1 MKKTPVKKKKSL
13 VGPNRQLLLFVVGVL
28 RKMDV
33 LISLSSSFLLLTLTT
48 TSLLLLVN
56 CGTVSS
62 TYDTSMVHRL
72 LTDRNFLIE
81 EGLSYFN
88 GTRLKDVRKHSDG
101 HEIRCI
107 ISIENWTKWMLTFP
121 VVYNLYGD
129 FQFGKSFAVVSF

>member
-1 MKKTPVKKKKSL
+1 MGWP
-13 VGPNRQLLLFVVGVL
+13 
-28 RKMDV
+28 
-33 LISLSSSFLLLTLTT
+33 LISLPGSSSNFQTLLSSSSS
-48 TSLLLLVN
+48 SLLLLLLLMSGC

-88 GTRLKDVRKHSDG
+88 GTRLKDVRKHNDG

-129 FQFGKSFAVVSF
+129 FQFGKS